1 MAFTRR
7 ALGPLGPARYSASPD
22 FCHLKD
28 QMTTQPTIIYTLTDE
43 APRLATASFLP
54 IVRGF
59 AGAAG
64 INVAESD
71 ISLAA
76 RILGEF
82 PEVLTEAQRMPNNL
96 AELGKLTL
104 TPDAN
109 IIKLPNISASV
120 GQLQEAIKELQGKGY
135 QLPEYPENASTD
147 AEKDIRARYNKC
159 IGSAVNPVLR
169 EGNSDRRAPAAVKNF
184 AKKHPHSMGE
194 WKQWSQT
201 HVSHMEEGDF
211 YHGEKSMTLDKACEV
226 KMVLETTSGKT
237 VVLKDKIKLL
247 DGEVIDSMFMSKKAL
262 LAFYE
267 REIEDCKDSGILFSL
282 HVKATMM
289 KVSHPIV
296 FGHCVRIFYKEA
308 FEKHGKLFDELG
320 VNVNNG
326 MADLYAKIGTLPASL
341 RDEVIRDLHKC
352 QEGRP
357 RLAMVDSAKGITN
370 FHSPNDVIVDA
381 SMPAMIRGGGKMW
394 AADGKPYDCKAVMPE
409 STFARIYQEVINF
422 CKWHGN
428 FDPRTMGTVPNVGLM
443 AQKAEE
449 YGSHD
454 KTFEIAED
462 GVANIV
468 DTATG
473 EVLMSQNV
481 EAGDIWRMCQ
491 VKDAPIRDWVK
502 LAVTRARNSGMPAVF
517 WLDPYRPHES
527 ELIKKV
533 NLYLKDYDTSGL
545 EIYILSQVRAM
556 RYTLERAA
564 RGLDTI
570 SVTGNILRD
579 YLTDLFPILE
589 LGTSAKMLS
598 IVPLMAGGGMY
609 ETGAGGSA
617 PKHVQQL
624 TEENHLR
631 WDSLG
636 EFLALAVSLEDLG
649 IKENNSRAKLL
660 AKTLDEATGKLL
672 DENKSPSRRTGE
684 LDNRGS
690 QFYIALYWAQALAAQ
705 TEDQEL
711 AAKFAPIAKELA
723 ADESKILA
731 ELKAVQG
738 KPADIGGYYQPDLAK
753 LDAVMRPSATFNKV
767 IAELAAA

>member
-1 MAFTRR
+1 MA
-7 ALGPLGPARYSASPD
+7 
-22 FCHLKD
+22 
-28 QMTTQPTIIYTLTDE
+28 
-43 APRLATASFLP
+43 
-54 IVRGF
+54 
-59 AGAAG
+59 
-64 INVAESD
+64 
-71 ISLAA
+71 
-76 RILGEF
+76 
-82 PEVLTEAQRMPNNL
+82 
-96 AELGKLTL
+96 
-104 TPDAN
+104 
-109 IIKLPNISASV
+109 
-120 GQLQEAIKELQGKGY
+120 AIKELQSKGY
-135 QLPEYPENASTD
+135 KIPDYPENPANEQ
-147 AEKDIRARYNKC
+147 EKDIKARYGKC
-159 IGSAVNPVLR
+159 LGSAVNPVLR
-169 EGNSDRRAPAAVKNF
+169 EGNSDRRAPAAVKNY

-201 HVSHMEEGDF
+201 HVSHMHHGDF
-211 YHGEKSMTLDKACEV
+211 YHGEKSMTLDKARDV
-226 KMVLETTSGKT
+226 KMELVTASGKAI
-237 VVLKDKIKLL
+237 VLKPKVALQA
-247 DGEVIDSMFMSKKAL
+247 GEIIDSMFMSKKAL
-262 LAFYE
+262 CEFYE
-267 REIEDCKDSGILFSL
+267 RELDDCKEAGILFSL

-296 FGHCVRIFYKEA
+296 FGHCVKIYYKEA

-320 VNVNNG
+320 INVNNG
-326 MADLYAKIGTLPASL
+326 MVDLYEKIKVLPESK
-341 RDEVIRDLHKC
+341 REEIIRDLHAC
-352 QEGRP
+352 QEDRP
-357 RLAMVDSAKGITN
+357 ALAMVDSAKGITN

-394 AADGKPYDCKAVMPE
+394 GADGKPYDCKAVMPE
-409 STFARIYQEVINF
+409 STFARIYQEMINF

-468 DTATG
+468 DLATG
-473 EVLMSQNV
+473 EVLLSQNV
-481 EAGDIWRMCQ
+481 EQGDIWRMCQ

-502 LAVTRARNSGMPAVF
+502 LTVTRARNSGMPAVF
-517 WLDPYRPHES
+517 WLDPYRPHEN

-533 NLYLKDYDTSGL
+533 NAYLKDYDTSGL
-545 EIYILSQVRAM
+545 DIQIMSQVRAM
-556 RYTLERAA
+556 RFTLERVA

-579 YLTDLFPILE
+579 YLTDLFPIME

-624 TEENHLR
+624 VEENYLR

-649 IKENNSRAKLL
+649 LKTGNASAKLL
-660 AKTLDEATGKLL
+660 AKTLDQATGKLL
-672 DENKSPSRRTGE
+672 DENKSPSRKVGE
-684 LDNRGS
+684 IDNRGS
-690 QFYIALYWAQALAAQ
+690 QFYLSLYWAQALAAQ
-705 TEDQEL
+705 TEDAAL
-711 AAKFAPIAKELA
+711 AARFAPLAKQLA
-723 ADESKILA
+723 ADEARIVE
-731 ELKAVQG
+731 ELRVVQG

-753 LDAVMRPSATFNKV
+753 LDAVMRPSATFNAA
-767 IAELAAA
+767 IASLAA

>member
-1 MAFTRR
+1 M
-7 ALGPLGPARYSASPD
+7 S
-22 FCHLKD
+22 
-28 QMTTQPTIIYTLTDE
+28 TQKPTIIYTLTDE

-54 IVRGF
+54 IVRSF
-59 AGAAG
+59 ASVAG
-64 INVAESD
+64 IEVAESD

-76 RILGEF
+76 RVLGEF
-82 PEVLTEAQRMPNNL
+82 PDFLTPEQRVPNTL
-96 AELGKLTL
+96 AELGKKTL
-104 TPDAN
+104 EPDVN

-120 GQLQEAIKELQGKGY
+120 AQLIAAIKELQGKGY
-135 QLPEYPENASTD
+135 NLPDYPENPTTD
-147 AEKDIRARYNKC
+147 EEKAIKARYGKC
-159 IGSAVNPVLR
+159 LGSSVNPVLR
-169 EGNSDRRAPAAVKNF
+169 EGNSDRRAPAAVKNY

-201 HVSHMEEGDF
+201 HVSHMHEGDF
-211 YHGEKSMTLDKACEV
+211 YHGEKSLTLDKARDV
-226 KMVLETTSGKT
+226 KMVLETKSGKT
-237 VVLKDKIKLL
+237 VVLKEKVALK
-247 DGEVIDSMFMSKKAL
+247 DGEIIDSMFMSKKAL
-262 LAFYE
+262 CAFYE
-267 REIEDCKDSGILFSL
+267 KELADCKEAGILFSL

-296 FGHCVRIFYKEA
+296 FGHCVKIYYKEA

-320 VNVNNG
+320 INVNNG
-326 MADLYAKIGTLPASL
+326 MVDLYEKIKVLPESK
-341 RDEVIRDLHKC
+341 REEIIRDLHAC
-352 QEGRP
+352 QEDRP
-357 RLAMVDSAKGITN
+357 ALAMVDSAKGITN
-370 FHSPNDVIVDA
+370 FHSPNDIIVDA

-394 AADGKPYDCKAVMPE
+394 GADGKPYDCKAVMPE
-409 STFARIYQEVINF
+409 STFARIYQEMINF

-468 DTATG
+468 DIATG
-473 EVLMSQNV
+473 EVLLSQNV
-481 EAGDIWRMCQ
+481 ETGDIWRMCQ

-517 WLDPYRPHES
+517 WLDPYRPHEN

-533 NLYLKDYDTSGL
+533 NAYLKDHDTAGL
-545 EIYILSQVRAM
+545 DIQIMSQVRAM
-556 RYTLERAA
+556 RFTLERVA

-579 YLTDLFPILE
+579 YLTDLFPIME

-624 TEENHLR
+624 LEENYLR

-649 IKENNSRAKLL
+649 LKENNPRAKLL
-660 AKTLDEATGKLL
+660 AKTLDQATGKLL
-672 DENKSPSRRTGE
+672 DENKSPSRKVGE
-684 LDNRGS
+684 IDNRGS
-690 QFYIALYWAQALAAQ
+690 QFYLSLYWAQALAAQ
-705 TEDQEL
+705 SEDAAL
-711 AAKFAPIAKELA
+711 AAKFAPLAKTLADNEAKIVEELRV
-723 ADESKILA
+723 
-731 ELKAVQG
+731 VQG
-738 KPADIGGYYQPDLAK
+738 KPADIGGYYLPDLSK
-753 LDAVMRPSATFNKV
+753 LDAVMRPSATFNAA
-767 IAELAAA
+767 IAALA

>member
-1 MAFTRR
+1 MVNQDKEGEDLMPT
-7 ALGPLGPARYSASPD
+7 
-22 FCHLKD
+22 K
-28 QMTTQPTIIYTLTDE
+28 QPTIIYTITDE
-43 APRLATASFLP
+43 APMLATAAFLP
-54 IVRGF
+54 VIRSF
-59 AGAAG
+59 TSAAG
-64 INVAESD
+64 INVEAAD
-71 ISLAA
+71 ISVAA
-76 RILGEF
+76 RVLAEF
-82 PEVLTEAQRMPNNL
+82 PEFLSEEQRVQDTL
-96 AELGKLTL
+96 SELGRLTL
-104 TPDAN
+104 EPDTN

-120 GQLQEAIKELQGKGY
+120 AQLKACIKELQEKGY
-135 QLPEYPENASTD
+135 KIPDYPEDPKSD
-147 AEKDIRARYNKC
+147 EEKALRVRYGKC
-159 IGSAVNPVLR
+159 LGSAVNPVLR
-169 EGNSDRRAPAAVKNF
+169 EGNSDRRAPAAVKNY

-201 HVSHMEEGDF
+201 HVSHMHHGDF
-211 YHGEKSMTLDKACEV
+211 YHGEKSMTLDRARDV
-226 KMVLETTSGKT
+226 KMELITKSGKT
-237 VVLKDKIKLL
+237 LVLKPKVALQ
-247 DGEVIDSMFMSKKAL
+247 DGEIIDSMFMSKKAL
-262 LAFYE
+262 CEFYE
-267 REIEDCKDSGILFSL
+267 KELEDCRQAGILFSL

-296 FGHCVRIFYKEA
+296 FGHCVKIYYKDA

-320 VNVNNG
+320 INVNNG
-326 MADLYAKIGTLPASL
+326 MVDLYDKIKTLPESI
-341 RDEVIRDLHKC
+341 RDEVIRDLHAC
-352 QEGRP
+352 QEHRP
-357 RLAMVDSAKGITN
+357 ELAMVDSAKGITN

-394 AADGKPYDCKAVMPE
+394 GADGKPYDCKAVMPE
-409 STFARIYQEVINF
+409 STFARIYQEMINF

-454 KTFEIAED
+454 KTFEIPEA
-462 GVANIV
+462 GVANIT
-468 DTATG
+468 DLATG
-473 EVLMSQNV
+473 EVLLSQNV
-481 EAGDIWRMCQ
+481 EEGDIWRMCQ

-517 WLDPYRPHES
+517 WLDPYRPHEN

-533 NLYLKDYDTSGL
+533 ETYLKDHDTSGL
-545 EIYILSQVRAM
+545 EIKIMSQVRAM
-556 RYTLERAA
+556 RFTLERVA

-579 YLTDLFPILE
+579 YLTDLFPIME

-598 IVPLMAGGGMY
+598 IVPLMNGGGMY

-624 TEENHLR
+624 VEENHLR

-649 IKENNSRAKLL
+649 IKENNARAKLL
-660 AKTLDEATGKLL
+660 AKTLDEATGRLL

-690 QFYIALYWAQALAAQ
+690 QFYLSLYWAQALAAQ
-705 TEDQEL
+705 GEDAEL
-711 AAKFAPIAKELA
+711 AARFAPLAKALA
-723 ADESKILA
+723 DNEQKIVD
-731 ELKAVQG
+731 ELKVVQG
-738 KPADIGGYYQPDLAK
+738 KAVDIGGYYLPDAAK
-753 LDAVMRPSATFNKV
+753 CAAVMRPSATFNAV
-767 IAELAAA
+767 IAAV